1 MFGYITVNEKALSD
15 AERARYRA
23 QYCAL
28 CGALG
33 AHHGGAG
40 RAHLSSD
47 MTFLAMLLSSV
58 YNLKETSEAQRCA
71 MNPLMKRPCIET
83 EATAYAADMNAILA
97 YYQCLDD
104 WNDDHNPIALIKS
117 RALSKSLQGIRSK
130 YPRQSAAIE
139 EVLSRLG
146 EMERAGETNPD
157 LPANCFG
164 GLMGAVF
171 AWREDDLKPKLY
183 RLGAALGRFVYLMDA
198 VNDLKADIKRQRYNP
213 LVMMLEADYMPML
226 TMILGECVAA
236 FEDLPIL
243 RDRNIL
249 ENHLYA
255 GVWQKYRAR
264 GTRGEALYGSLQ
276 SIGRGALCIRGRS
289 HQGVPEA
296 RKEISSGPE
305 PRRQDRRAKDAGD
318 QRSLRTD
325 QVRQDRRRFLRA
337 HRRQLRPKAPA
348 AGGRR
353 PARRRGVPGK
363 RPVRRV

>member
-1 MFGYITVNEKALSD
+1 MFGYITVNEKKLPE

-23 QYCAL
+23 HYCAL

-33 AHHGGAG
+33 ARYGGAG

-58 YNLKETSEAQRCA
+58 YNLTETKGTLRCA
-71 MNPLMKRPCIET
+71 MNPLKRQSLAET
-83 EATAYAADMNAILA
+83 EAMAYAADMNAILA

-104 WNDDHNPIALIKS
+104 WNDDRNPVALMKS
-117 RALSKSLQGIRSK
+117 RALVKFLPGIRSA
-130 YPRQSAAIE
+130 YPRQSSAIE
-139 EVLSRLG
+139 EALSSLG
-146 EMERAGETNPD
+146 KMEQAGETNPD

-164 GLMGAVF
+164 NLMGALFV
-171 AWREDDLKPKLY
+171 WREDDQAPKLY

-198 VNDLKADIKRQRYNP
+198 VNDLKADIRRQRYNP
-213 LVMMLEADYMPML
+213 LVMMLEADYTPML
-226 TMILGECVAA
+226 TILLAECVAA
-236 FEDLPIL
+236 FEDLPVR
-243 RDRNIL
+243 RDRIIL

-264 GTRGEALYGSLQ
+264 GTKGEALYGSLQ
-276 SIGRGALCIRGRS
+276 GIGHRTLRIRGRG
-289 HQGVPEA
+289 HQGIPETGEA
-296 RKEISSGPE
+296 VSPGSE
-305 PRRQDRRAKDAGD
+305 PGRQDRRTEDAGD
-318 QRSLRTD
+318 QCGLRAD

-337 HRRQLRPKAPA
+337 HRRQLRPKTSA

-353 PARRRGVPGK
+353 PAKRRGIPGK